1 MRFDIGGSGGNGEFP
16 PAGAPEGVLVLPPV
30 TGTVIK
36 WTLVVAGL
44 IGLAVALAV
53 LRGIYTDWLWF
64 DNLGY
69 LSVYTK
75 ILWTRVWLFA
85 VGAALFAVAI
95 AVNMLLARRF
105 SRGESVLPV
114 PPETLYWLNRLVLIG
129 VVLGAVVL
137 CVVFGSVLAGRWE
150 TILQFLDPTSFGVE
164 EPVFDKDASFYVF
177 TLPVLNLVQ
186 GWLLAALVALL
197 VATATLYL
205 VYYSLR
211 GVPFALTHRVRGHL
225 AVLGGL
231 ILFALAANHRFLP
244 GGTFLDRYELLFA
257 SGGAASGASYTDV
270 HARLPALLVLTV
282 IAVASGILLL
292 TTLLPTLRGTRG
304 TRLAIGA
311 VGLWIGSALLVG
323 FAYPASVQRFT
334 VQPNELKQES
344 PYIDRNIA
352 STRAAFGLDR
362 IEERPFPVTED
373 LSAETLYRNPETL
386 GNVRLWDPRP
396 LRDTYNQIQF
406 LRLYYS
412 FRDVDVDRYLIDGEL
427 RQVLIGAR
435 ELQPENLPD
444 EAQSWVNQRLQYT
457 HGFGASASPVT
468 EFTVEGRPEFFA
480 QDIPPVGAIEVSQ
493 PRIYYGEQSLSFVV
507 VNSGT
512 EEFDHEPEE
521 GRPIYRNY
529 DGSGGVSLS
538 SLLRQVAYAWE
549 FTDLNILISNQLSS
563 ESRIQYRRTIQDRIG
578 HVAPFL
584 ELDGDPYLVVED
596 GDMRWIQDAYTVTDK
611 YPYSTPFRGTFN
623 YIRNSV
629 KVVMDAYHG
638 TLDFYVADPDDP
650 LVRTYQKIFPGL
662 FKPLDTMSP
671 FLQDHLRYPE
681 DLFSIQTEMY
691 FQYHM
696 QDTNQFYNK
705 ADQWD
710 IPLEEFFG
718 DTRPVAPYYVIM
730 KLPGEERAEFVLIM
744 PFTPWPTADKPRMV
758 AWLAARMDQPNYG
771 EMVAFSFPRGAQ
783 IDGPSQVEARIN
795 QDFEIKQKFALLC
808 TGEARC
814 IRGNLLVIPIEESIL
829 YVEPLYLQSANVRF
843 PELKQVILAS
853 AKKVVMESTLD
864 EAIASLVGESPAGP
878 PVPGEEPAA
887 IQEEIKRIRE
897 ALAGVQ
903 AGFSELEEA
912 LRDLLE
918 QVEEEKQQ

>member
-16 PAGAPEGVLVLPPV
+16 PSGAPEGVLVLPPV

-44 IGLAVALAV
+44 IGLAVVLAV

-95 AVNMLLARRF
+95 AVNMALAHRF

-114 PPETLYWLNRLVLIG
+114 PPETLYWLNRLTLI
-129 VVLGAVVL
+129 VAILAAVVL
-137 CVVFGSVLAGRWE
+137 CAVFGSVLAGRWE
-150 TILQFLDPTSFGVE
+150 TILQFLDSTSFGVE
-164 EPVFDKDASFYVF
+164 EPVFDKDTSFYVF

-197 VATATLYL
+197 VATAAMYL

-211 GVPFALTHRVRGHL
+211 GVPFALTPQVRGHL
-225 AVLGGL
+225 SVLGGL
-231 ILFALAANHRFLP
+231 VLFALAANH
-244 GGTFLDRYELLFA
+244 FLDRYELLFA
-257 SGGAASGASYTDV
+257 SGGAAFGASYTDV
-270 HARLPALLVLTV
+270 HARLPGLLVLTV
-282 IAVASGILLL
+282 IAVASGLLL
-292 TTLLPTLRGTRG
+292 MATLLPALRGARG

-311 VGLWIGSALLVG
+311 VGLWIGSALIVG
-323 FAYPASVQRFT
+323 FVYPASIQRFT
-334 VQPNELKQES
+334 VEPNELKRES
-344 PYIDRNIA
+344 TYIERNIA

-362 IEERPFPVTED
+362 IGERTFPVTED
-373 LSAETLYRNPETL
+373 LSAETLFRNPETL

-406 LRLYYS
+406 LRLYYG
-412 FRDVDVDRYLIDGEL
+412 FQDVDVDRYLVDGEL

-457 HGFGASASPVT
+457 HGFGAAASPVT

-493 PRIYYGEQSLSFVV
+493 PRIYYGEHSLEFII
-507 VNSGT
+507 VNSDT
-512 EEFDHEPEE
+512 EEFDHEPQE
-521 GRPIYRNY
+521 GRPIYKNY
-529 DGSGGVSLS
+529 DGNGGISLN

-578 HVAPFL
+578 HVVPFL

-596 GDMRWIQDAYTVTDK
+596 GNMRWIQDAYTVTDK
-611 YPYSTPFRGTFN
+611 YPYSTPFQSSFN

-638 TLDFYVADPDDP
+638 TLDFYIADPDDR
-650 LVRTYQKIFPGL
+650 LIRTYQKIFPDL

-671 FLQDHLRYPE
+671 FLRDHLRYPE
-681 DLFSIQTEMY
+681 DLFSVQTEMY

-696 QDTNQFYNK
+696 LDTNQFYNK

-730 KLPGEERAEFVLIM
+730 KLPDEERAEFVLIM

-853 AKKVVMESTLD
+853 AKKVVMEATLD
-864 EAIASLVGESPAGP
+864 EAIASLVGESPARP
-878 PVPGEEPAA
+878 PVSGEGPTA
-887 IQEEIKRIRE
+887 IEEEIKRIRE

-903 AGFSELEEA
+903 EGFSELEEA

-918 QVEEEKQQ
+918 QVAEEEQQ

>member
-1 MRFDIGGSGGNGEFP
+1 MRFDIGGSGDNGDFP
-16 PAGAPEGVLVLPPV
+16 SVDAPERVLVLPPV
-30 TGTVIK
+30 TGTVIT
-36 WTLVVAGL
+36 WTLVIAGL
-44 IGLAVALAV
+44 IGLVVALAV

-64 DNLGY
+64 DRLGY
-69 LSVYTK
+69 LSVFTK

-85 VGAALFAVAI
+85 AGAALFAVAVT
-95 AVNMLLARRF
+95 VNMVLARRF

-114 PPETLYWLNRLVLIG
+114 PPETLYWLNRLTLIG
-129 VVLGAVVL
+129 AILTAVAL

-150 TILQFLDPTSFGVE
+150 TVLQLLDSTSFGVE
-164 EPVFDKDASFYVF
+164 EPVFGKDASFYVF
-177 TLPVLNLVQ
+177 TLPVLTLVQ

-205 VYYSLR
+205 VYYGLR
-211 GVPFALTHRVRGHL
+211 GAPFTLTPQVKGHL
-225 AVLGGL
+225 TVLGAL
-231 ILFALAANHRFLP
+231 VLFALAANH
-244 GGTFLDRYELLFA
+244 FLDRYDLLFA
-257 SGGAASGASYTDV
+257 SGGAAFGASYTDV

-282 IAVASGILLL
+282 IAVASGLLL
-292 TTLLPTLRGTRG
+292 LVTLLPALRGTRG

-311 VGLWIGSALLVG
+311 VGLWVGSALLVG
-323 FAYPASVQRFT
+323 FLYPASIQRFT
-334 VQPNELKQES
+334 VQPNELKRES
-344 PYIDRNIA
+344 PYIERNIA

-362 IEERPFPVTED
+362 IDERSFPVTEE
-373 LSAETLYRNPETL
+373 LTAEVLYRNPETM

-412 FRDVDVDRYLIDGEL
+412 FQDVDVDRYLIDGVL

-457 HGFGASASPVT
+457 HGFGAAASPVT
-468 EFTVEGRPEFFA
+468 EFTEEGRPEFFA
-480 QDIPPVGAIEVSQ
+480 QDIPPVGVIEVSQ
-493 PRIYYGEQSLSFVV
+493 PRIYYGERSLSFVV
-507 VNSGT
+507 VNSST

-521 GRPIYRNY
+521 GRPIYMNY
-529 DGSGGVSLS
+529 SGMGGVPLS
-538 SLLRQVAYAWE
+538 SLMRRIAYAWE
-549 FTDLNILISNQLSS
+549 FTDLNILISNQLRS

-596 GDMRWIQDAYTVTDK
+596 GTMLWIQDAYTVTDK
-611 YPYSTPFRGTFN
+611 YPYSTPFQGTFN
-623 YIRNSV
+623 YMRNSV
-629 KVVMDAYHG
+629 KVVVDAYHG
-638 TLDFYVADPDDP
+638 TLDMYIADPDDP
-650 LVRTYQKIFPGL
+650 LVLTYQKIFPGL

-671 FLQDHLRYPE
+671 FLQAHLRYPE
-681 DLFSIQTEMY
+681 DLFSVQAEMY

-718 DTRPVAPYYVIM
+718 DTRPVVPYYVIM
-730 KLPGEERAEFVLIM
+730 KLPDEERAEFVLIM
-744 PFTPWPTADKPRMV
+744 PFTPWPTAEKPRMV

-808 TGEARC
+808 SGEARC
-814 IRGNLLVIPIEESIL
+814 IRGNLLVVPIEKSIL

-853 AKKVVMESTLD
+853 SKKVVMESTLD
-864 EAIASLVGESPAGP
+864 EAIAALVGEPPAGP
-878 PVPGEEPAA
+878 PVPGEEPTA
-887 IQEEIKRIRE
+887 IEEEIRRIQE

-903 AGFSELEEA
+903 EGFSNLEEA

>member
-1 MRFDIGGSGGNGEFP
+1 MRFDIGGNGGNGGFP
-16 PAGAPEGVLVLPPV
+16 PVGAPEGVLVLPPV

-36 WTLVVAGL
+36 WSLVIAGL
-44 IGLAVALAV
+44 IGLVIALSV

-95 AVNMLLARRF
+95 TVNMVLARRF

-114 PPETLYWLNRLVLIG
+114 PPETLYWLNRLTLIG
-129 VVLGAVVL
+129 AILAAVVL

-150 TILQFLDPTSFGVE
+150 TILQFLNSTSFGVE
-164 EPVFDKDASFYVF
+164 EQVFDKDASFYVF

-186 GWLLAALVALL
+186 GWLLAASVALL
-197 VATATLYL
+197 VATASLYL
-205 VYYSLR
+205 VYYALR
-211 GVPFALTHRVRGHL
+211 GAPFALTPRVKGHL
-225 AVLGGL
+225 SVLGGL
-231 ILFALAANHRFLP
+231 VLFALAANH
-244 GGTFLDRYELLFA
+244 FLDRYELLFA
-257 SGGAASGASYTDV
+257 SGGATFGASYTDV

-282 IAVASGILLL
+282 IAAASGLLL
-292 TTLLPTLRGTRG
+292 LATLLPVLQGTRG
-304 TRLAIGA
+304 TRLALGA
-311 VGLWIGSALLVG
+311 VGLWVGSALLVG
-323 FAYPASVQRFT
+323 FVYPASIQRFT
-334 VQPNELKQES
+334 VEPNELKRENT
-344 PYIDRNIA
+344 YIERNIV

-362 IEERPFPVTED
+362 IGERTFPVTED
-373 LSAETLYRNPETL
+373 LSAETLFRNPETL

-406 LRLYYS
+406 LRLYYG
-412 FRDVDVDRYLIDGEL
+412 FQDVDVDRYLVDGEL

-457 HGFGASASPVT
+457 HGFGAAASPVT
-468 EFTVEGRPEFFA
+468 EFTEEGRPEFFA
-480 QDIPPVGAIEVSQ
+480 QDIPPVGAIEIAQ
-493 PRIYYGEQSLSFVV
+493 PRIYYGEHSLGFVI
-507 VNSGT
+507 VNSDT

-521 GRPIYRNY
+521 GRPIYKNY
-529 DGSGGVSLS
+529 DGSGGISLN
-538 SLLRQVAYAWE
+538 SLLRRVAYAWE
-549 FTDLNILISNQLSS
+549 FTDLNILISNQLTS

-596 GDMRWIQDAYTVTDK
+596 GNMRWIQDAYTVTDK
-611 YPYSTPFRGTFN
+611 YPYSTPFQGGFN

-629 KVVMDAYHG
+629 KVVVDAYHG
-638 TLDFYVADPDDP
+638 TLDFYIADSDDP
-650 LVRTYQKIFPGL
+650 LLLTYQKIFPGL
-662 FKPLDTMSP
+662 FKPMDTMSP
-671 FLQDHLRYPE
+671 FLRDHLRYPE
-681 DLFSIQTEMY
+681 DLFSVQAEMY

-696 QDTNQFYNK
+696 LDTNQFYNK

-718 DTRPVAPYYVIM
+718 DTRPVMPYYVVM
-730 KLPGEERAEFVLIM
+730 KLPDEERAEFVLIM

-814 IRGNLLVIPIEESIL
+814 IRGNLLVVPIEDSIL

-864 EAIASLVGESPAGP
+864 EAIASLVGESSAGP
-878 PVPGEEPAA
+878 PVPAEEPAA

-897 ALAGVQ
+897 VLAGVQ
-903 AGFSELEEA
+903 EGFSELEEA

-918 QVEEEKQQ
+918 QVGEEEQQ